1 MKWEQGYQSGVN
13 IFINCVL
20 VLGGACACLYI
31 HMNLNIH
38 DAVAYNT
45 KITHGSDY
53 RKEQVIITT
62 TVITQCQ
69 SLICLTLTMAVSLRH
84 Q

>member
-1 MKWEQGYQSGVN
+1 MRL
-13 IFINCVL
+13 L
-20 VLGGACACLYI
+20 V
-31 HMNLNIH
+31 HTHESQDIH

-45 KITHGSDY
+45 KITHGTDY

-69 SLICLTLTMAVSLRH
+69 SLICLTLTMAVSLRR